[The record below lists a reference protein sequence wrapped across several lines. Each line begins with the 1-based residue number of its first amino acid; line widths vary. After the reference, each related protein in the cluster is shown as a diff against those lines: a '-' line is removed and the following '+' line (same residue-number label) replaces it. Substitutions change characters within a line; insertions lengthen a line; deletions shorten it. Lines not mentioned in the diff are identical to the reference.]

1 MSFTALAIGAVAAL
15 LFLQR
20 LRRILY
26 PLLTSPLPPGP
37 KGLPIIGNILDVPT
51 TSPWKT
57 FHEWSKLYGIF
68 PKVLSDSSYLKE
80 HL

>member
-1 MSFTALAIGAVAAL
+1 MPFTALAIGAVVAL
-15 LFLQR
+15 LLLHR

-26 PLLTSPLPPGP
+26 PLLTLPLPPGP
-37 KGLPIIGNILDVPT
+37 KGLPIIGNLLDVPT
-51 TSPWKT
+51 MSPWKT

-68 PKVLSDSSYLKE
+68 SKVLSDPSCLKE